1 MLTLKYFAR
10 LREQLGS
17 GEQIDFERGLTLGGL
32 RDQLIA
38 RGGAHA
44 EALSRSAFLR
54 CARNQQMAE
63 EGEELEDGDEIAFF
77 PPVTGG

>member
-1 MLTLKYFAR
+1 VITIKYFAR

-17 GEQIDFERGLTLGGL
+17 GEQIAFVPGLTLGLL
-32 RDQLIA
+32 RDQLIE

-44 EALSRSAFLR
+44 QALDRGAFLR

-63 EGEELEDGDEIAFF
+63 ETEPLADGDEVAFF